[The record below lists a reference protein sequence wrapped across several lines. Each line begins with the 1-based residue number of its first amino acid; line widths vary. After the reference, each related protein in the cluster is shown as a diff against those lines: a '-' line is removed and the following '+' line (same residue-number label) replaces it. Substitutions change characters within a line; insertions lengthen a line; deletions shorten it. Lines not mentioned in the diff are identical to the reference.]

1 MITMVL
7 SASYAINSS
16 AEILILSEELISS
29 YQLLIFLHLRKGER
43 EFSYRFN
50 RFPALVTKCSIYYNC
65 CRYNCIAG
73 ELYPSEL

>member
-7 SASYAINSS
+7 SASYAIDSS

-43 EFSYRFN
+43 EFSY
-50 RFPALVTKCSIYYNC
+50 L
-65 CRYNCIAG
+65 
-73 ELYPSEL
+73 